1 MSLRNGPGERSDQG
15 AGTGDGW
22 WRQRWGG
29 HPRWVRWTL
38 VVYALGFAEGACA
51 HLADI
56 VRGGVHVYASFGPAP
71 LQLYFLSLVV
81 LDPLA
86 VAGALLVRT
95 WGPPLAAAVMATDVA
110 GNWVINWRWLREDPA
125 WLLRPVGLLPI
136 TLFGIFVVATAAPV
150 RKAIGRDRRRGPA
163 AFLRRPGTS

>member
-1 MSLRNGPGERSDQG
+1 MRLRE
-15 AGTGDGW
+15 
-22 WRQRWGG
+22 RWGG
-29 HPRWVRWTL
+29 QPRWVRWTL
-38 VVYALGFAEGACA
+38 AAYAVGFAEGACA

-86 VAGALLVRT
+86 VAGAVLVRT

-110 GNWVINWRWLREDPA
+110 GNWIINWRWLREDPA

-136 TLFGIFVVATAAPV
+136 TLFGIFVVSTAVPLRRAL
-150 RKAIGRDRRRGPA
+150 GRREGEA
-163 AFLRRPGTS
+163 QAVLTGRPGTSR